1 MPILNAYY
9 YRHNKMPIIKFGEK
23 ESNIYQ
29 NMCPPW
35 RCIFSL

>member
-1 MPILNAYY
+1 MLITHSNQHDY
-9 YRHNKMPIIKFGEK
+9 KMPIIKFGEK
-23 ESNIYQ
+23 ESKIYQ